1 MKQTQPT
8 RLGLSLAAILLLVS
22 VTTFS
27 TIYITPIP
35 RQLVIGCGTLDIN
48 NRLEIEVTDL
58 PDSIAC
64 EALMFAQN
72 INSTT
77 SIHAN
82 IVANAKGNIR
92 LVCDRSIPAEGYSLT
107 VTPKRAIIRAS
118 TGAGFFYAFQTIT
131 RLLPPNIAV
140 GVRDTTIH
148 KFTLPAVTINDEP
161 RFEYRGFMLDV
172 SRHFFQTEEI
182 KRLLRLMAIYKMN
195 RFHWHLTD
203 DQGWRIEI
211 KQYPRLTT
219 IGSKSHNCR
228 MNDMKRGVWWL
239 NDQYGPHYY
248 TQAQVTDII
257 DYAKKLHIEVIPEID
272 MPGHFSAAMASY
284 PQYSCTPTGPHN
296 VQIQQGGVWDD
307 ILNVGDP
314 RAIEFAKNIL
324 TEICQMFPSKLIHIG
339 GDECPTTAWET
350 NTLCRALH
358 DSLGLSSY
366 RQLQSRFIK
375 QMGDHVATMGKRLV
389 VWNESV
395 TAQDADLNIIRQ
407 TGAMVMSWHPC
418 QQGALIAAQL
428 GLPVIITEYH
438 TDSGSYYI
446 NRRQAQGPDEPQG
459 AGNGDD
465 TVERCYSYQ
474 PIPASVPD
482 SLKCHYRGVQ
492 ATFWTEWVSD
502 KDYLEYLALPRLMAV
517 AETAWSTESRKDFD
531 SFRRRMAADT
541 TMLKL
546 GGYNYAPHIFK
557 K

>member
-22 VTTFS
+22 LTTFS
-27 TIYITPIP
+27 TINITPIP
-35 RQLVIGCGTLDIN
+35 RQLVIGRGTLDIN

-107 VTPKRAIIRAS
+107 ITPKRAIIRAS

-148 KFTLPAVTINDEP
+148 KFALPAVTINDEP

-172 SRHFFQTEEI
+172 SRHFFQTDEI

-296 VQIQQGGVWDD
+296 VQI
-307 ILNVGDP
+307 
-314 RAIEFAKNIL
+314 
-324 TEICQMFPSKLIHIG
+324 
-339 GDECPTTAWET
+339 
-350 NTLCRALH
+350 
-358 DSLGLSSY
+358 
-366 RQLQSRFIK
+366 
-375 QMGDHVATMGKRLV
+375 
-389 VWNESV
+389 
-395 TAQDADLNIIRQ
+395 
-407 TGAMVMSWHPC
+407 
-418 QQGALIAAQL
+418 
-428 GLPVIITEYH
+428 
-438 TDSGSYYI
+438 
-446 NRRQAQGPDEPQG
+446 
-459 AGNGDD
+459 
-465 TVERCYSYQ
+465 
-474 PIPASVPD
+474 
-482 SLKCHYRGVQ
+482 
-492 ATFWTEWVSD
+492 
-502 KDYLEYLALPRLMAV
+502 
-517 AETAWSTESRKDFD
+517 
-531 SFRRRMAADT
+531 
-541 TMLKL
+541 
-546 GGYNYAPHIFK
+546 
-557 K
+557 